1 VLARRGRIYY
11 EDITNLI
18 KRVTILI
25 KHPTFIIKMDEQENS
40 MAHKYLLSYYY
51 VSPQDAER
59 IDTFREVSGDTEKTL
74 VTQFTRGW
82 IARNR
87 DYYLKL
93 ARFDA
98 DKREISFR
106 EWAEIIVLQ
115 GVEALP
121 PYRYE
126 LKDIPENPL
135 KDVVLPPSSEL
146 IRRGINYITLGTQNL
161 ALLKVAIHYD
171 RDNAVGFVSRIVKEH
186 FDRNWDKLYLPQ
198 VEAEN
203 FENWI

>member
-1 VLARRGRIYY
+1 
-11 EDITNLI
+11 
-18 KRVTILI
+18 
-25 KHPTFIIKMDEQENS
+25 MDEQESS

-74 VTQFTRGW
+74 VTQYVRGW
-82 IARNR
+82 IGRHR
-87 DYYLKL
+87 DYYQQL
-93 ARFDA
+93 AKFDA
-98 DKREISFR
+98 LHREISFR
-106 EWAEIIVLQ
+106 QWAEIVVLQ

-121 PYRYE
+121 PYKHE
-126 LKDIPENPL
+126 VKDIPDNPL
-135 KDVVLPPSSEL
+135 KDVVLSPDVV
-146 IRRGINYITLGTQNL
+146 RRGLNYIMLGTQNL
-161 ALLKVAIHYD
+161 AFLRIGIHYD
-171 RDNAVGFVSRIVKEH
+171 RDNAVGFVSRIVREQ